1 MNEKHSA
8 DFPVRHMGSS
18 KSNIIQK
25 NICSKEGFGRDW
37 KGIFKR
43 NRYSKAAALII
54 LLLTVGVCIGISAN
68 ASGPGYE
75 YIEQTENQRVIEL
88 TEQMAQ
94 MYPICPELL
103 QAMIFYESSNQPGA
117 RNGSCIG
124 YMQVNPRWHRERMD
138 KLGVSDLYDGYS
150 NVLTGTDY
158 LMELIQEYG
167 DVATALM
174 VYHGERNAERAASEG
189 VISDY
194 AGRILNLSSK
204 LERLHGK

>member
-1 MNEKHSA
+1 MNGKNSI
-8 DFPVRHMGSS
+8 DCPVRHMGN
-18 KSNIIQK
+18 SNK
-25 NICSKEGFGRDW
+25 NICLLKNFKRYW
-37 KGIFKR
+37 NQNFKR
-43 NRYSKAAALII
+43 NRCPKAAALVI
-54 LLLTVGVCIGISAN
+54 LLFLLGVFVGTSAN

-150 NVLTGTDY
+150 NILTGTDY
-158 LMELIQEYG
+158 LMELIGEYN

-174 VYHGERNAERAASEG
+174 VYHGERNAEQAAGEG

>member
-1 MNEKHSA
+1 MDKNNSA
-8 DFPVRHMGSS
+8 DVPVRRIGNSES
-18 KSNIIQK
+18 RFIQK
-25 NICSKEGFGRDW
+25 NECSIENFKRYF
-37 KGIFKR
+37 KQNFKR
-43 NRYSKAAALII
+43 NRCSKAAALI
-54 LLLTVGVCIGISAN
+54 LLLLAVGVCIGISAK

-75 YIEQTENQRVIEL
+75 YIEQTENRRVIEL

-138 KLGVSDLYDGYS
+138 RLGVSDLYDGYS
-150 NVLTGTDY
+150 NILTGTDY
-158 LMELIQEYG
+158 LMELIKEYG

-174 VYHGERNAERAASEG
+174 VYHGERNAERSASEG

>member
-1 MNEKHSA
+1 MSDKNSI
-8 DFPVRHMGSS
+8 DCPVRRIGNFHF
-18 KSNIIQK
+18 K
-25 NICSKEGFGRDW
+25 NIRSVKN
-37 KGIFKR
+37 FKR
-43 NRYSKAAALII
+43 YLSRNFIRNRWAKAAALAV
-54 LLLTVGVCIGISAN
+54 LLLAVGVFVGSSAD

-88 TEQMAQ
+88 TEQMAK

-150 NVLTGTDY
+150 NILTGTDY
-158 LMELIQEYG
+158 LMELIGEYG
-167 DVATALM
+167 DAATALM
-174 VYHGERNAERAASEG
+174 VYHGERNAEQAAEEG